1 MVESLCVSSLTFYF
15 TMKII
20 IPMAGLGSRFQK
32 AADTNEEY
40 KKPKPFINVRGIP
53 MVRWATGSL
62 PFLSDKNSN
71 PLTHSDLIFIIRE
84 EHNNEHNLETK
95 LKELYSKDIHVII
108 QNTPAIG
115 ATDTVLRAKHL
126 LNEEEEII
134 ITDSDHFFDGAILAE
149 RIKNKHENTAGIIP
163 VFVPPQDGIPR
174 WSYSLVTP
182 GTTFT
187 ERVAEKDR
195 TLMEAGAYANI
206 GAYYFT
212 KAKYF
217 IELAE
222 EVIAKNQTFSEP
234 GKGEYYIA
242 PLYQLLL
249 DRGHKV
255 EAAVLP
261 EVWGLGT
268 PQDLERFLQE
278 TDFEKVR
285 DKVNVGKARVF
296 RNVDHLTFIDGIRPL
311 NPIISAVSSQFKDEL
326 NPQDGQKDIFDWI
339 LSDLVNSDQI
349 GGSLAKT
356 KQVPEPV
363 KTATD
368 EQVTKPEQEKSEIVV
383 DKDTAAKQEAAAV
396 NTTAQ

>member
-1 MVESLCVSSLTFYF
+1 
-15 TMKII
+15 MKII

-62 PFLSDKNSN
+62 PFLHTSHGN
-71 PLTHSDLIFIIRE
+71 PLKDSDLIFIIRK
-84 EHNNEHNLETK
+84 EHNDEHNLEKK
-95 LKELYSKDIHVII
+95 LRELYSPNIHVII
-108 QNTPAIG
+108 QDTPAVG

-126 LNEEEEII
+126 VDQEEEII
-134 ITDSDHFFDGAILAE
+134 ITDSDHFFDGKVLAE
-149 RIKNKHENTAGIIP
+149 RIANKDKETAGIIP
-163 VFVPPQDGIPR
+163 VFVPPNDGIPR

-187 ERVAEKDR
+187 EKVAEKDR

-217 IELAE
+217 TELAE
-222 EVIAKNQTFSEP
+222 EVIAKNQTFGEP

-249 DRGHKV
+249 DRGYKV

-278 TDFEKVR
+278 TDFEK
-285 DKVNVGKARVF
+285 
-296 RNVDHLTFIDGIRPL
+296 PYY
-311 NPIISAVSSQFKDEL
+311 
-326 NPQDGQKDIFDWI
+326 
-339 LSDLVNSDQI
+339 
-349 GGSLAKT
+349 
-356 KQVPEPV
+356 
-363 KTATD
+363 
-368 EQVTKPEQEKSEIVV
+368 
-383 DKDTAAKQEAAAV
+383 
-396 NTTAQ
+396 